1 MGGLKSFFKPP
12 KPPPPPVLPPPPTE
26 ADVDQDALTEERTRR
41 QRASGRQS
49 NIVSSL
55 RGSVEDAQSGT
66 RISKLLG

>member
-1 MGGLKSFFKPP
+1 MGSLFKAP
-12 KPPPPPVLPPPPTE
+12 KPPPPPVIPPAPTE

-55 RGSVEDAQSGT
+55 RSATEDAESGT